1 MNLTK
6 RIEAIEQA
14 LEFEEFSLE
23 DRNKIKFFILAMS
36 FSDLTEEEKE
46 SLSKI
51 FYDAETILKRFDFD
65 RKRCLICEISRE
77 IIQEK
82 DSSDIEVLWR
92 EYTELELKWK
102 NAF

>member
-23 DRNKIKFFILAMS
+23 DRNKIKFFVLAMG

-82 DSSDIEVLWR
+82 GLSDIEVLWR
-92 EYTELELKWK
+92 EYTELKLRWK